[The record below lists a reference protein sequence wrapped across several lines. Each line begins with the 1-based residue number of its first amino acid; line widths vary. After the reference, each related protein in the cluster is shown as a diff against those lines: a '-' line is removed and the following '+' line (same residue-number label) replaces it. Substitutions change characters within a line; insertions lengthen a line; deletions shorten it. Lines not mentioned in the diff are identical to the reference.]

1 MQLPEVGPA
10 IPGDRRF
17 MMDLCETELT
27 QGLQLLHE
35 IVIAA
40 AIVAAARYA
49 PEPPL
54 NEDHKGI
61 VQCSFQK
68 REGRMALGLEP
79 LIQPQT
85 AFLLLA
91 RRHLTLLLLVKV
103 MIP

>member
-1 MQLPEVGPA
+1 
-10 IPGDRRF
+10 
-17 MMDLCETELT
+17 MDLCGIELT

-35 IVIAA
+35 TVLAA
-40 AIVAAARYA
+40 AIAAAARYA

-68 REGRMALGLEP
+68 RDGRMTLGLEP
-79 LIQPQT
+79 LIQSQT

-91 RRHLTLLLLVKV
+91 RRHLILLLLVKV
-103 MIP
+103 MNP